1 MVKLAQPISVKGKPI
16 TVHGRKFTGR
26 VVSTRMAKTVS
37 VERERLVYL
46 PKYERYEKRRTRIKA
61 HVPEG
66 MTVEEGDIVTIYET
80 RPLSKTKNFIVLEN
94 HTRKISLIQ
103 PEDA

>member
-1 MVKLAQPISVKGKPI
+1 MVQLAQPIIVKGKPI

-66 MTVEEGDIVTIYET
+66 MIVEEGDIVTIYET

-94 HTRKISLIQ
+94 HTRKISLIK
-103 PEDA
+103 EEA